1 MAIQYLAQAFG
12 AVMTPMNLGIL
23 FVSTFAGL
31 IMGMLPGLS
40 ATMAV
45 ALLTGLTYSLSSTSA
60 IISLIGVYVG
70 AISGGCQS
78 AVLLNIPGTPASAA
92 TALDGFPLANR
103 GKGGLAIFLATS
115 ASCIGTL
122 ISVICVLTLTPLLT
136 KVSLQFGSWEFF
148 LLSLF
153 GVIICGNL
161 TSGGNAVKGWIS
173 GIFGL
178 LIAQVGL
185 DQLDSFARFS
195 YGNVN
200 IMAGLALIPIM
211 IGLFGFPEIIKAFRK
226 TEMHVLE
233 FSPFSLKEGF
243 SELKNHIVEL
253 IRSSLIGVGVGIIPG
268 VGEDVGGWLS
278 YWATKSSSKH
288 PETFGDG
295 ETAGVVSA
303 EAGNN
308 ACIGGAIIPILSLA
322 VPGSAPAAVLLAAF
336 MMHGYRPGPLLM
348 NESPEF
354 LYQVCVDLFLAAV
367 AMWLLAQVVSKFSVK
382 ILGVKKEVLM
392 PVIYVLCVVGSF
404 VINHNMFDVKVMFF
418 FGLIGFLI
426 TWGEFPA
433 APLLLGVILGN
444 MTDSNLR
451 RALIISEGSFM
462 PMFQRPISVVFLVVI
477 LLLILSQFHL
487 FDRFKKR
494 KANA

>member
-1 MAIQYLAQAFG
+1 MALQYLAQAFA
-12 AVMTPMNLGIL
+12 AVLTPMNLGVLLI
-23 FVSTFAGL
+23 STFAGL
-31 IMGMLPGLS
+31 VMGMLPGLS

-92 TALDGFPLANR
+92 TALDGFPIANQ
-103 GKGGLAIFLATS
+103 GKGGFAIFLATT
-115 ASCIGTL
+115 ASCVGTL

-136 KVSLQFGSWEFF
+136 KISLQFGSWEFF

-161 TSGGNAVKGWIS
+161 TSNGNAVKGWIS
-173 GIFGL
+173 GVIGL

-185 DQLDSFARFS
+185 DLVDAYPRFAF
-195 YGNVN
+195 GNVN
-200 IMAGLALIPIM
+200 LMAGLALIPIM

-226 TEMHVLE
+226 TETHVLAFE
-233 FSPFSLKEGF
+233 PFKLSEGF
-243 SELKNHIVEL
+243 RELKGHIVEL
-253 IRSSLIGVGVGIIPG
+253 VRSSLIGVGVGIIPG

-278 YWATKSSSKH
+278 YWATKSTSKN
-288 PETFGDG
+288 PESFGAG
-295 ETAGVVSA
+295 NPSGVVSA

-354 LYQVCVDLFLAAV
+354 LYQVCVDLFMAAV
-367 AMWLLAQVVSKFSVK
+367 AMWILAQIVSKFSVK
-382 ILGVKKEVLM
+382 ILGVKKEILM

-404 VINHNMFDVKVMFF
+404 VINHIMFDVKVMFIFGIVGF
-418 FGLIGFLI
+418 FLS
-426 TWGEFPA
+426 WAEFPA
-433 APLLLGVILGN
+433 APFLLGVILGS

-451 RALIISEGSFM
+451 RALTISEGSFL
-462 PMFQRPISVVFLVVI
+462 PMFQRPISVVFLIVI
-477 LLLILSQFHL
+477 IVLILSQFHV
-487 FDRFKKR
+487 FDGLKR
-494 KANA
+494 KKG

>member
-226 TEMHVLE
+226 TETHVLE

-268 VGEDVGGWLS
+268 VGEDVGGRL
-278 YWATKSSSKH
+278 
-288 PETFGDG
+288 
-295 ETAGVVSA
+295 
-303 EAGNN
+303 N
-308 ACIGGAIIPILSLA
+308 
-322 VPGSAPAAVLLAAF
+322 
-336 MMHGYRPGPLLM
+336 
-348 NESPEF
+348 
-354 LYQVCVDLFLAAV
+354 
-367 AMWLLAQVVSKFSVK
+367 
-382 ILGVKKEVLM
+382 
-392 PVIYVLCVVGSF
+392 
-404 VINHNMFDVKVMFF
+404 
-418 FGLIGFLI
+418 
-426 TWGEFPA
+426 
-433 APLLLGVILGN
+433 
-444 MTDSNLR
+444 
-451 RALIISEGSFM
+451 
-462 PMFQRPISVVFLVVI
+462 
-477 LLLILSQFHL
+477 
-487 FDRFKKR
+487 
-494 KANA
+494 